1 LRPTHRAA
9 ARTSWVHHRARRAF
23 VEGRYFFGKARC
35 KKDGAPLLIAALTL
49 GRPSDTAPTYSVA
62 LVAHPVEHVGALDL
76 LWHGSGRFESLH
88 LAVFA
93 MTAADTRAPIDVVE
107 SVREYVPTAALPRML
122 HPFPC
127 KFSQQADSV
136 LPVKGIRGAIR
147 CGLFY
152 GRVQVKVYFFG
163 GASGTGQRPEAK
175 LGLTHKDNRHVSR
188 RAPCCNT

>member
-1 LRPTHRAA
+1 MRCFFWEGPLQKRWEGPT
-9 ARTSWVHHRARRAF
+9 S
-23 VEGRYFFGKARC
+23 
-35 KKDGAPLLIAALTL
+35 LIAALAL

-62 LVAHPVEHVGALDL
+62 LVAHPVEHIGALDL
-76 LWHGSGRFESLH
+76 LWHGSGRLEPLH
-88 LAVFA
+88 SAVFA
-93 MTAADTRAPIDVVE
+93 MATADTCAPVDVVE
-107 SVREYVPTAALPRML
+107 GVHEYVPAATLPSML
-122 HPFPC
+122 RPFPR
-127 KFSQQADSV
+127 KVSQQTDPV
-136 LPVKGIRGAIR
+136 FPVKRVRWAIR